1 MRIPYSFSV
10 LRYIHDSVTQ
20 EFVNIGVA
28 VYSQRAGFLQ
38 AICTTHYSR
47 VSQTFTKIDGSRF
60 RELTRYLQTEIN
72 KVGESLVGEL
82 PFESDRSIEQLL
94 KRVLPPD
101 DSLIQFSSPA
111 GVGLSADLTKTLQDL
126 FSRYVERYTSRP
138 EAPTR
143 NDEEVWRVFREP
155 LEKRHVT
162 SLLTPKRIVASDFD
176 YEFQRAWK
184 NEVWHVCE
192 PVSFDLVDTGSILD
206 KANRWV
212 GRATSLMN
220 SSDRFK
226 IHMLLGAPQDDRLR
240 GTFEKAQNILHRMP
254 GQKEFVRESEADAFA
269 EELAQAVRSHEA
281 DED

>member
-28 VYSQRAGFLQ
+28 VYSQQAGFLR

-47 VSQTFTKIDGSRF
+47 VSQTFTKIDGNRF
-60 RELTRYLQTEIN
+60 RELTRYIQAEIN
-72 KVGESLVGEL
+72 KVGESLAGEL
-82 PFESDRSIEQLL
+82 PFESDRSIEQLV

-101 DSLIQFSSPA
+101 DSSIQFSSPA

-126 FSRYVERYTSRP
+126 FNRYVERYTSRP
-138 EAPTR
+138 EVPTR
-143 NDEEVWRVFREP
+143 NEDDVWRVFREP

-162 SLLTPKRIVASDFD
+162 ERLTAKRIVASCYD

-184 NEVWHVCE
+184 NEVWHLYE
-192 PVSFDLVDTGSILD
+192 PVSFDLVHAGSLLD
-206 KANRWV
+206 KANQWV
-212 GRATSLMN
+212 GRATSLID

-226 IHMLLGAPQDDRLR
+226 MHMLLGGPQDEHLV
-240 GTFEKAQNILHRMP
+240 GAFEKAQNILNKMP
-254 GQKEFVRESEADAFA
+254 GKPEFIRESEADAFA
-269 EELAQAVRSHEA
+269 EQLASEISTHD
-281 DED
+281 DEDS